1 MQNRFGDNTQEK
13 GLIEDLHAIQYT
25 RKADKTQRFV
35 NYVVDYIIATLLGL
49 LFAVAIIVL
58 ITALGD
64 NGYNEES
71 DGFML
76 VFYIAMIMGFVAYYT
91 GFEYGNG
98 GRTVGKMITATY
110 AVRIDGSPLT
120 LEDAFLRSLSRL
132 VPFMRFSGFAD
143 TPWHDQW
150 TNTMVIKR

>member
-1 MQNRFGDNTQEK
+1 MQNQFGDNIHEK

-25 RKADKTQRFV
+25 RKAEKIQRFV
-35 NYVVDYIIATLLGL
+35 NYVVDYIIAISLGVM
-49 LFAVAIIVL
+49 FSVGIVIM
-58 ITALGD
+58 ITAL
-64 NGYNEES
+64 S
-71 DGFML
+71 DATFDEDGALVPLFYLTMGIGF
-76 VFYIAMIMGFVAYYT
+76 IAYYT

-110 AVRIDGSPLT
+110 AVRADGSPLT
-120 LEDAFLRSLSRL
+120 LQDAFLRSLCRL

>member
-1 MQNRFGDNTQEK
+1 MQNQFGDNTHEK

-25 RKADKTQRFV
+25 RKAEKTQRFV
-35 NYVVDYIIATLLGL
+35 NYVVDYIIAMLLGV
-49 LFAVAIIVL
+49 LFSMGIIFMS
-58 ITALGD
+58 TAL
-64 NGYNEES
+64 S
-71 DGFML
+71 DATFDEDGAVPLFYLMMAIAFL
-76 VFYIAMIMGFVAYYT
+76 VYYT

-98 GRTVGKMITATY
+98 GRTIGKMITATY
-110 AVRIDGSPLT
+110 AVRADGSPLT
-120 LEDAFLRSLSRL
+120 LQDAFLRTLCRF

>member
-1 MQNRFGDNTQEK
+1 MQNRFGDNIPEK

-25 RKADKTQRFV
+25 RKAEKTQRFV
-35 NYVVDYIIATLLGL
+35 NYVVDYIIAISLGVMFSL
-49 LFAVAIIVL
+49 GVVL
-58 ITALGD
+58 IITALSD
-64 NGYNEES
+64 AKFDES
-71 DGFML
+71 GGL
-76 VFYIAMIMGFVAYYT
+76 VFLFYFTMGTGFVAYYT

-98 GRTVGKMITATY
+98 GRTIGKMITATY
-110 AVRIDGSPLT
+110 AVRTDGSPLT
-120 LEDAFLRSLSRL
+120 LQDAFLRSLSRL